1 MLNMSATTGLAKT
14 SSTFVDLPSKAESI
28 AWTSVYGIEALLIV
42 IGNSV
47 TVVLSGV
54 NTKLRKKGLLLIINM
69 AFADLL
75 YGAAMMPFKIYS
87 MYVGHYYQLL
97 GGNHSFSAALEF
109 SYAMTFV
116 FLLNSSLM
124 SAALISCER
133 FYAVYYPL
141 KHRTLSNRAYHVA
154 IFVKWV
160 LALVISITG
169 SVLLS
174 LVSRKIALYILKS
187 CFMTILLMVCGGN
200 IGIWRTFR
208 QRRIASEQPNRALQ
222 NQRLTKTLLFVSFI
236 ALMSWLPVITIHF
249 LIVANEVSIS
259 SRIYHVAVV
268 LNVTNCLLNP
278 LIYTFRIPEFRR
290 TLGFS
295 CFRKQ
300 VPTTGKDHKRKENF
314 ANCNVPSKAHVI
326 ASGTD
331 SSHQELPT
339 GGCETKL

>member
-47 TVVLSGV
+47 TIVLSGV

-87 MYVGHYYQLL
+87 MYVGWAPDVGHYYQLL

-200 IGIWRTFR
+200 VGI
-208 QRRIASEQPNRALQ
+208 
-222 NQRLTKTLLFVSFI
+222 
-236 ALMSWLPVITIHF
+236 
-249 LIVANEVSIS
+249 
-259 SRIYHVAVV
+259 
-268 LNVTNCLLNP
+268 
-278 LIYTFRIPEFRR
+278 
-290 TLGFS
+290 
-295 CFRKQ
+295 
-300 VPTTGKDHKRKENF
+300 
-314 ANCNVPSKAHVI
+314 
-326 ASGTD
+326 
-331 SSHQELPT
+331 
-339 GGCETKL
+339 